1 LELQNGDFD
10 MKNILQEP
18 IKRQITIMV
27 AMFFVAYAVLVAIGD
42 NTHRQFHNHIREYEN
57 QVARS
62 SLGEV
67 VLKELLNIKIKLG
80 LMASANDIGFA
91 DSRNSEIE
99 ISIENIESV
108 LHILQNGGEFDYVI
122 PVNFIDMNEIH
133 QHISFK
139 QAEDAGYVI
148 EVLELT
154 PQIADFQLL
163 ACTLEEEIINRA
175 NASTEDELIHAERNI
190 NLIMKQAESIQHR
203 CSEITNRIFYETNL
217 EIERLE
223 NEHVELADQIA
234 NIQYTVTALIL
245 LAGLTVFLFTI
256 KQISMI
262 LKERKEAEAS
272 LRASE
277 RRINEIMNFVQAGV
291 MIIDTETRD
300 IIFANPA
307 ACEIIGLDRNQI
319 LNNKC
324 HKFLC
329 PSQENECP
337 ILDLGQEVDNTERIL
352 LKANGEKLDIVKRVQ
367 QITLDDKPCLL
378 ETFIDIS
385 ERKKTAEQ
393 LAEMNEELEH
403 RVEERTQKLEQ
414 AIVVANQL
422 TEKANAANVTKS
434 EFLANMS
441 HEIRTPMNGI
451 MGMTGLLLDTD
462 LNEEQRE
469 FVETVINSAK
479 ALMIIINDILDYSK
493 IESGKLKLETIDFS
507 LQNNLEELCDLLAV
521 KAQDKN
527 VEFILLI
534 DQDVP
539 SYLKGDPTRLRQI
552 LVNLIGNSVKFTK
565 EGHIVARVRLEE
577 RMESHVNLKFSIED
591 TGIGISKEKQALIF
605 DKFTQA
611 DASSTRKFGGTGLGL
626 AITKQLVEMM
636 DGEIGVES
644 KPGKGST
651 FWFSVRF
658 ELQEEIAESSIELLN
673 ILKGTNILVV
683 DDIALNRRVLKEQL
697 KSYNCRIE
705 EAENGAAALEM
716 LLAAYEKKE
725 PFKLAIIDMQMPEMD
740 GKTLCHK
747 IKEDLRIRD
756 TILVIATSINQHG
769 DEQLYKE
776 NGFAGYLTKPIK
788 QSYLAKTLIKAI
800 NKAEEVSSS
809 STVEKAPKETIPM
822 SNKQN
827 VNILLAED
835 NLINQKVALKML
847 EKLGYKADAVANGIE
862 AVKKLEET
870 QYDLVLMDVQMPEMN
885 GLEATA
891 HIRARDSKVLNHDI
905 TIIALTAHA
914 MKGDREKCIKAGMDD
929 YLPKP
934 VKPAELGEMISKYLS
949 NTSVKSEKANMNDDS
964 EICVLDWQSLEER
977 LEDKELI
984 MDVLEM
990 FSDSATETI
999 SNMRSASSQKDA
1011 IAMRKIAH
1019 TLKGVAGNVAATK
1032 IEQIAMEIEIHSS
1045 KGNLE
1050 DANKLI
1056 DKVECEFQN
1065 VMVAIGSRD
1074 LQNK

>member
-1 LELQNGDFD
+1 
-10 MKNILQEP
+10 MKDIFQEP

-27 AMFFVAYAVLVAIGD
+27 VMFIVACAILIAIGD
-42 NTHRQFHNHIREYEN
+42 YTHRQFHNHTHEYEN

-67 VLKELLNIKIKLG
+67 VLKELLNIEMKLG
-80 LMASANDIGFA
+80 QMASANDIGIA
-91 DSRNSEIE
+91 DTRNGEIK

-122 PVNFIDMNEIH
+122 PVNFIDMDEIH

-139 QAEDAGYVI
+139 QAEETDYVI

-154 PQIADFQLL
+154 PKIADFQML
-163 ACTLEEEIINRA
+163 ASTLEEEIINRA
-175 NASTEDELIHAERNI
+175 NASSETELIHAERNI
-190 NLIMKQAESIQHR
+190 NLIMKQAESIQYR

-256 KQISMI
+256 KQVSMI
-262 LKERKEAEAS
+262 LKERKEAEMS

-307 ACEIIGLDRNQI
+307 ACEIIGLERNQI

-329 PSQENECP
+329 PAQENECP
-337 ILDLGQEVDNTERIL
+337 ILDLGQEVDNAERIL
-352 LKANGEKLDIVKRVQ
+352 LKASGEKLDILKRVQ

-378 ETFIDIS
+378 ETFINIS
-385 ERKKTAEQ
+385 ERKKAAEQ
-393 LAEMNEELEH
+393 LAEMNEKLEQ
-403 RVEERTQKLEQ
+403 RVEEHTQKLEQ

-422 TEKANAANVTKS
+422 TKKANAANVAKS

-451 MGMTGLLLDTD
+451 MGMTELLLDTS
-462 LNEEQRE
+462 LNEEQTE
-469 FVETVINSAK
+469 FAETVNNSAN
-479 ALMIIINDILDYSK
+479 ALMAIINDILDYSR

-507 LQNNLEELCDLLAV
+507 LRNNLEEICDLLAV

-527 VEFILLI
+527 VEFILLV

-539 SYLKGDPTRLRQI
+539 SHLKGDPTRLRQI
-552 LVNLIGNSVKFTK
+552 LTNLIGNSIKFT
-565 EGHIVARVRLEE
+565 ENGHIVARVSLEE
-577 RMESHVNLKFSIED
+577 LTESHVNLKFSIED
-591 TGIGISKEKQALIF
+591 TGIGISKENQALVF

-611 DASSTRKFGGTGLGL
+611 DTSSTRKFGGTGLGL

-644 KPGKGST
+644 ELEKGST
-651 FWFSVRF
+651 FWFSARF
-658 ELQEEIAESSIELLN
+658 ELQEETVESSIELPKV
-673 ILKGTNILVV
+673 LKGMNILVV

-705 EAENGAAALEM
+705 EAEKGSAALEM
-716 LLAAYEKKE
+716 LLSASERKE
-725 PFKLAIIDMQMPEMD
+725 PFELAIIDMQMPEMD
-740 GKTLCHK
+740 GKTLCQK
-747 IKEDLRIRD
+747 IKEDSRIRN
-756 TILVIATSINQHG
+756 TILIVTTSISQHG
-769 DEQLYKE
+769 DEQLYQE

-788 QSYLAKTLIKAI
+788 QSYLAKTLINAIKKA
-800 NKAEEVSSS
+800 KEAPRS
-809 STVEKAPKETIPM
+809 STMEKAPKEVIPV

-862 AVKKLEET
+862 AVKKLAET

-885 GLEATA
+885 GLEATV

-905 TIIALTAHA
+905 AIIALTAHA
-914 MKGDREKCIKAGMDD
+914 MKGDREKCIKAGMND

-949 NTSVKSEKANMNDDS
+949 NTSVKSEKVNMNDDS
-964 EICVLDWQSLEER
+964 ENCVLDWQSLEER

-1032 IEQIAMEIEIHSS
+1032 IEQIAMEIELHSS

-1050 DANKLI
+1050 NANKLI
-1056 DKVECEFQN
+1056 DKVESEFQN
-1065 VMVAIGSRD
+1065 VMMAIGSRES
-1074 LQNK
+1074 QNK

>member
-1 LELQNGDFD
+1 
-10 MKNILQEP
+10 MKDIFQEP
-18 IKRQITIMV
+18 IKRQITIMA
-27 AMFFVAYAVLVAIGD
+27 AMFIVACAIFIGIGE
-42 NTHRQFHNHIREYEN
+42 NSHRQFHNHIDEYEN

-67 VLKELLNIKIKLG
+67 VLKELLNIEMKLG
-80 LMASANDIGFA
+80 QMASANDIGIA
-91 DSRNSEIE
+91 DVQNSEIE
-99 ISIENIESV
+99 MSIENIESV
-108 LHILQNGGEFDYVI
+108 LHILQNGGDFDYVI
-122 PVNFIDMNEIH
+122 PVNFIDTDKIH

-139 QAEDAGYVI
+139 QTEDAGYVI

-154 PQIADFQLL
+154 PQIADFQML
-163 ACTLEEEIINRA
+163 ASTLEKEIINKA
-175 NASTEDELIHAERNI
+175 NASTETEFIRADRNI
-190 NLIMKQAESIQHR
+190 SLIMKQAESIQHR

-223 NEHVELADQIA
+223 KEQDVIVHQTATIRY
-234 NIQYTVTALIL
+234 IVTAVIL
-245 LAGLTVFLFTI
+245 LAGLMVFIFTI

-291 MIIDTETRD
+291 MIVDTATRK

-329 PSQENECP
+329 PAQENECP

-352 LKANGEKLDIVKRVQ
+352 LKANREKLDIVKRVQ

-385 ERKKTAEQ
+385 DRKRAAEQ
-393 LAEMNEELEH
+393 LAEMNEELEN
-403 RVEERTQKLEQ
+403 RVEERTRKLEH

-422 TEKANAANVTKS
+422 TEKANAANVAKS

-451 MGMTGLLLDTD
+451 MGMTGLLLDTK
-462 LNEEQRE
+462 LNEEQKD
-469 FVETVINSAK
+469 FAETVINSAN
-479 ALMIIINDILDYSK
+479 ALMAIINDILDYSK
-493 IESGKLKLETIDFS
+493 IESGNMNLETIDFS
-507 LQNNLEELCDLLAV
+507 LRNNLEELCDLLAV

-527 VEFILLI
+527 VEFILLV

-539 SYLKGDPTRLRQI
+539 SYLKGDPIRLRQV
-552 LVNLIGNSVKFTK
+552 LANLIGNSVKFTDN
-565 EGHIVARVRLEE
+565 GHILARVRLEE
-577 RMESHVNLKFSIED
+577 LTESHANLKFSIED
-591 TGIGISKEKQALIF
+591 TGIGIFKEKQALIF

-626 AITKQLVEMM
+626 AISRQLIEMM

-644 KPGKGST
+644 EPGKGST
-651 FWFSVRF
+651 FWFNLRF
-658 ELQEEIAESSIELLN
+658 ELQEETAELSSELPKILRDMN
-673 ILKGTNILVV
+673 ILIV
-683 DDIALNRRVLKEQL
+683 DDIALNRRVLREQL

-705 EAENGAAALEM
+705 EAESGAAALEI
-716 LLAAYEKKE
+716 LLAAYERKE
-725 PFKLAIIDMQMPEMD
+725 PFKLAIIDMQMPVMD
-740 GKTLCHK
+740 GETLCHK
-747 IKEDLRIRD
+747 IKEDLRILD
-756 TILVIATSINQHG
+756 TILILATSISRHG
-769 DEQLYKE
+769 DERLYKE
-776 NGFAGYLTKPIK
+776 DGFAGYLTKPIK
-788 QSYLAKTLIKAI
+788 QTYLAKTLINSI
-800 NKAEEVSSS
+800 NKAEKASSS
-809 STVEKAPKETIPM
+809 STVEKAPKEAIPV

-827 VNILLAED
+827 MHILLAED

-847 EKLGYKADAVANGIE
+847 ENLGYKADSVANGIE
-862 AVKKLEET
+862 AVKKLENI
-870 QYDLVLMDVQMPEMN
+870 QYDLILMDVQMPEMN
-885 GLEATA
+885 GLEATMY
-891 HIRARDSKVLNHDI
+891 IRSKDSKVLNHDI
-905 TIIALTAHA
+905 PIVALTAHA

-934 VKPAELGEMISKYLS
+934 VKPAELGDMISKYLS
-949 NTSVKSEKANMNDDS
+949 NTTVKSGNLKMNYDS
-964 EICVLDWQSLEER
+964 ENSTLDWQSLEER
-977 LEDKELI
+977 LEDRELI

-990 FSDSATETI
+990 FTGSATETI
-999 SNMRSASSQKDA
+999 SSMRSASSENDA
-1011 IAMRKIAH
+1011 STMRKIAH
-1019 TLKGVAGNVAATK
+1019 TLKGVAGNVAAK
-1032 IEQIAMEIEIHSS
+1032 NIEQIALEIEFHSS

-1050 DANKLI
+1050 NANKLI

-1065 VMVAIGSRD
+1065 VMAAIGSRG